1 MLPTRFWLSAGKGES
16 ENSKLE
22 AIDAAFM
29 DAGVGYQNH
38 VTVSSIPPL
47 EEIYP
52 QIDRKKG
59 ITHVTVDNRL
69 ELLPLSSVIHVVKS
83 KNVGKKGERIASCIA
98 LTKINVTIEGNT
110 EECILAF
117 EAQGTSQN
125 KTEEAAL
132 KGVKKMVEH
141 RSGKILILET
151 WGDSGY
157 KIIGSELNI
166 KDNFGCVVAFVV
178 FDPFT
183 YEKI

>member
-1 MLPTRFWLSAGKGES
+1 MLPTRFWLTVGKGES

-59 ITHVTVDNRL
+59 ITYITV
-69 ELLPLSSVIHVVKS
+69 ESKPKLLPLSSIIHVVKS
-83 KNVGKKGERIASCIA
+83 ISVGKKGERISCSIA
-98 LTKINVTIEGNT
+98 LAKATVTIADNT
-110 EECILAF
+110 EECILAY
-117 EAQGTSQN
+117 ESQGTSQN
-125 KTEEAAL
+125 EAEEAAL
-132 KGVKKMVEH
+132 KGVKKMIEH
-141 RSGKILILET
+141 REGKIQEI

-157 KIIGSELNI
+157 KLISIDLLIRN
-166 KDNFGCVVAFVV
+166 NFGCVVAFVV

-183 YEKI
+183 YEKP